1 MSGAEFLSAHV
12 KQFRGAA
19 ERDQTSSD
27 SLAKTQLLSVTL
39 DPAYDTPKVLS
50 DYAAFHHADP
60 KIWTFATGDEKNID
74 SLTRAFS
81 VYRQTEGGAISHGLA
96 TALID
101 RNGTVERIWRGNAW
115 TPTEVTQ
122 ALKTESK

>member
-96 TALID
+96 TGPD
-101 RNGTVERIWRGNAW
+101 RSQWNGREDLAGQRLDASGSYSSPQNR
-115 TPTEVTQ
+115 
-122 ALKTESK
+122 K